1 MRVPAHVLD
10 SRLGAVPLMRHAA
23 AVLIHGYRLVLA
35 PLLGPACRYEP
46 SCSHYAEEAILRH
59 GVLFGAWLG
68 VRRLL
73 RCHPLGGSGYDPVP

>member
-1 MRVPAHVLD
+1 MTPLLRHV
-10 SRLGAVPLMRHAA
+10 AA
-23 AVLIHGYRLVLA
+23 MLIQSYRLVLA

-59 GVLFGAWLG
+59 GVLSGAWLG